1 MKLKVVACL
10 AFLLNTALFGTYY
23 AVSKEVLG
31 RMDPIV
37 FTFFEMISLVPVALC
52 ILVFSRKHITRAIV
66 RRGVLVGSVLCL
78 ALFTISIALKYTS
91 ATSTAFFPALNGFL
105 AALTAWF
112 FLKQPLKKATW
123 AAGLLSIA
131 GAALLILNSPMGG
144 LRGSLIAFLGG
155 LFFTAYVF
163 LADHE
168 QQQETAH
175 WPLFGVELLTMAG
188 WACLVSL
195 LFGNWQAFHP
205 DLPKD
210 IWVILYVAG
219 ACTFVPTLITV
230 LLQKHISP
238 LTVSFIY
245 VLEPIIGAVIA
256 NFYLH
261 ELLPLYG
268 YIGGGLVTIGAII
281 QTWGSIERQ
290 ATQRQPSLAR
300 GIDIGVA
307 GGMNMVGDISVVG
320 SMTGASPVM
329 LPFASVIPNIGT
341 IVYPLLFL
349 FGGGFLLV
357 KLGGFPPVSWQEV
370 YALHA
375 QLLTAAMWQQTANQ
389 LFIAQAACW
398 LVAWISVALIGGIGI
413 LRGLSV
419 PTINHDTQPKTTT
432 ETNGTGLIYYALG
445 GDEGQRVNNDTLPP
459 ILAPPLPS
467 FGRNELGPYMRENTR
482 ITEDLSPT
490 MPEIQLWEEYPEPA
504 FTGASYEISTL
515 PARKREEIER
525 RRRVR
530 RQRLIHADVGA

>member
-10 AFLLNTALFGTYY
+10 AFLLNTVLFGTYY

-31 RMDPIV
+31 RIDPII

-66 RRGVLVGSVLCL
+66 RRGVLVGSILCL

-105 AALTAWF
+105 AALIAWF

-123 AAGLLSIA
+123 VAGLLSIV

-144 LRGSLIAFLGG
+144 IRGSLIAFLGG
-155 LFFTAYVF
+155 LFFTCYIF

-168 QQQETAH
+168 QQQETDH
-175 WPLFGVELLTMAG
+175 WPLFGIELLTMAA
-188 WACLVSL
+188 WACLVAL

-210 IWVILYVAG
+210 VWVILYVAC

-245 VLEPIIGAVIA
+245 VLEPIVGAVIA
-256 NFYLH
+256 NLYLH

-268 YIGGGLVTIGAII
+268 YIGGVLVTIGSII
-281 QTWGSIERQ
+281 QTWGSIERHVSQ
-290 ATQRQPSLAR
+290 KRTQYAHVRPRQNVGETLAVSQLSTSLSWQ
-300 GIDIGVA
+300 
-307 GGMNMVGDISVVG
+307 GDRKGLPYTVG
-320 SMTGASPVM
+320 S
-329 LPFASVIPNIGT
+329 
-341 IVYPLLFL
+341 LLFL
-349 FGGGFLLV
+349 FGSGFLLV
-357 KLGGFPPVSWQEV
+357 KLGGFPPTSWQEV
-370 YALHA
+370 YAFHA
-375 QLLTAAMWQQTANQ
+375 QVLTFALWQQTANQ
-389 LFIAQAACW
+389 LLLVQATCW
-398 LVAWISVALIGGIGI
+398 LIAWISVALIGCIGI
-413 LRGLSV
+413 MRGLTSV
-419 PTINHDTQPKTTT
+419 KTDSSHPVRQQMQSVGTDSSRPARQVIPQAYTTNASTLSNIVDDEEDAINRSLQS
-432 ETNGTGLIYYALG
+432 
-445 GDEGQRVNNDTLPP
+445 V
-459 ILAPPLPS
+459 S
-467 FGRNELGPYMRENTR
+467 TR

-490 MPEIQLWEEYPEPA
+490 MPEIQLWEEYPEPVQ
-504 FTGASYEISTL
+504 TQPSYEISTL

-525 RRRVR
+525 RRKVR
-530 RQRLIHADVGA
+530 RQRLIHADIGA